1 MKELLKLLKLELEL
15 ELLKS
20 WKLNLVTLFI
30 KIFGLLLQVFTLQI
44 KELVSIQ

>member
-20 WKLNLVTLFI
+20 WKLNSVTLFI
-30 KIFGLLLQVFTLQI
+30 KIFGLLLQVFALQI